1 VAKKSRTPAP
11 PRSVQA
17 PQRRSEP
24 RRHRTPEQR
33 RTLWI
38 SGAFAASGVIA
49 ILAVVLAFQF
59 TGGDDKSTDRV
70 TGQTPNESKLI
81 GLQTGDAPWN
91 PGLDHL
97 TDRLKPVGVSAL
109 GSEGTVEHIHQHL
122 DIFVDG
128 KHVTVPALI
137 GIYDSQYITELHTH
151 DTSGVMHV
159 ESPVK
164 RNFTLGQFFGVWGVR
179 LDSNCIGGYCKPK
192 TPWRVYVNGLNQP
205 GNPAELVLKK
215 HQEIAMVIGDKRPKE
230 VPSTYNFGGL

>member
-1 VAKKSRTPAP
+1 M
-11 PRSVQA
+11 
-17 PQRRSEP
+17 
-24 RRHRTPEQR
+24 
-33 RTLWI
+33 
-38 SGAFAASGVIA
+38 IA

-59 TGGDDKSTDRV
+59 TGGDDNSSDRV
-70 TGQTPNESKLI
+70 TGSTPNESQLI

-122 DIFVDG
+122 DIFVNG

-159 ESPVK
+159 EAPTK

-179 LDSNCIGGYCKPK
+179 FTPSCLGAYCNEGNNRLQVFVDGDEVTDNPQDVQLDDQTVIVVTYG
-192 TPWRVYVNGLNQP
+192 TA
-205 GNPAELVLKK
+205 AELPDP
-215 HQEIAMVIGDKRPKE
+215 I
-230 VPSTYNFGGL
+230 PSTFDFSSINP